1 MTSYLRILR
10 SFERKNEDLKN
21 ELAAAETELGYQL
34 LKSNFEPAN
43 TFRQS
48 YVIMKDELNMLS
60 DKCAEIDKLESQRSL
75 FKKKLYDE
83 KKKLPELEEKIKKTY
98 LQLGTFL
105 YENYSQ
111 KYASCFGS
119 FYQEIHTL
127 KQDVDS
133 LSSRKNNSYSETEES
148 SGFFAKLMNRVKS
161 MPASMGLSAARKK
174 LDELYEKAGESAFEK
189 LSFSDGMKDFSETDE
204 IAVFISACKEV
215 SVEKT
220 SVEKR
225 IASYTED
232 YTQAEQNLREKEK
245 KSQLLQDIKQKQFE
259 LDNLALNAGHPFAK
273 QYVTRD
279 AEILAEFPPAFTG
292 VLGKILF
299 LRKELSSLARRTD
312 LVRISEQLEAAEATV
327 AEIKKEIS
335 SNEQD
340 IQRLQSRNA
349 ELSRRIED
357 AAAACNALMQHRA
370 LLELEE
376 GISVSRMLANPED
389 IFATNFEPKSAVSET
404 EDVQQKKEAP
414 EKASGAAKKR
424 TAKKASGDAAASDG
438 EQAMGSGKPDGSGEN
453 VSGGKSRAARGKSG
467 DSAGGEKSAESGDT
481 GKSVGA
487 AKKRTGTKKSEKTEK

>member
-43 TFRQS
+43 TFKQS

-60 DKCAEIDKLESQRSL
+60 DKCAEIDKLESLRSL

-127 KQDVDS
+127 KQEVES
-133 LSSRKNNSYSETEES
+133 LSSRKNNSFSEPDET
-148 SGFFAKLMNRVKS
+148 SGFFAKLMNRVKA
-161 MPASMGLSAARKK
+161 MPASMGLSAAKKK
-174 LDELYEKAGESAFEK
+174 LDDLYVKAGEVAYEK
-189 LSFSDGMKDFSETDE
+189 LSASGGMKDFSETDE
-204 IAVFISACKEV
+204 ITVLISACKEA
-215 SVEKT
+215 SVEKAA
-220 SVEKR
+220 VEKR
-225 IASYTED
+225 LAAYSED
-232 YTQAEQNLREKEK
+232 YTQTEQSLREKEK
-245 KSQLLQDIKQKQFE
+245 KSQLMQDIKQKQFE
-259 LDNLALNAGHPFAK
+259 LDNLALSAGHPFAK

-327 AEIKKEIS
+327 TEIKKEIS
-335 SNEQD
+335 NNEQD

-389 IFATNFEPKSAVSET
+389 AFSANFEPKSAAFET
-404 EDVQQKKEAP
+404 EEMPQKKEASK
-414 EKASGAAKKR
+414 KASSAVKKR
-424 TAKKASGDAAASDG
+424 MAKKASGDAAASDVEQFMDSVKPYAGG
-438 EQAMGSGKPDGSGEN
+438 ET
-453 VSGGKSRAARGKSG
+453 VSGGKSRASRGKSG
-467 DSAGGEKSAESGDT
+467 DAAGGEKSAESGDS
-481 GKSVGA
+481 GKSGGA
-487 AKKRTGTKKSEKTEK
+487 AKKRSRTKKSEKAEG